1 MKKLMRKISFDKQL
15 TRGQGAFLTFAI
27 GGVGYGLLEL
37 LWRGHTHI
45 SMVITG
51 GVCLMIIREVYH
63 RFSKTPLILRGVIS
77 SGMITAV
84 ELVVGCVV
92 NIALGLH
99 VWDYSGERFDLLG
112 QICPFYSML
121 WFVICVF
128 IMLAISAYD
137 RAVAAK

>member
-1 MKKLMRKISFDKQL
+1 
-15 TRGQGAFLTFAI
+15 
-27 GGVGYGLLEL
+27 
-37 LWRGHTHI
+37 
-45 SMVITG
+45 
-51 GVCLMIIREVYH
+51 MIIREVYH

-137 RAVAAK
+137 RAIAAK

>member
-15 TRGQGAFLTFAI
+15 TRGQDAFLTFAI

-51 GVCLMIIREVYH
+51 GVCLMIIRAVYR
-63 RFSKTPLILRGVIS
+63 RFSKMPLVLRGVIS
-77 SGMITAV
+77 AGMITAV

-121 WFVICVF
+121 WFIICVL